1 MKEAAETISIISD
14 ALAEIG
20 LRYVAR
26 YAIWFEHIPIALEGD
41 MVHVIQTQKLISTN
55 VIHNKYQI
63 REIAEIENLDS
74 YISIATRM
82 KIGRFIKAL
91 LPGVSQ
97 SIVEGIATKIVA
109 ESSEPEF
116 RILYGEE
123 IRDAYLIDN
132 YLSDSG
138 TLGNSCM
145 AGSSKQDY
153 LDIYCNSGNVG
164 LLVLYRGSKVTGR
177 ALLWKASYCKDE
189 ETTEKVVFMDR
200 IYTNKTRDEEVFKK
214 YARDNGMMFLVEQC
228 SSAAEFE
235 YNGGI
240 LYSPSLSVRVNGDA
254 ELYPYLDN
262 LYYLSKKKGFLRTIA
277 NKNSYWQLKSTEGNI
292 QEI

>member
-1 MKEAAETISIISD
+1 MKEAVETISIIGD
-14 ALAEIG
+14 ALAGIG

-63 REIAEIENLDS
+63 REIAEIVDLNS
-74 YISIATRM
+74 YMPTTIRM

-91 LPGVSQ
+91 LPGVSP
-97 SIVEGIATKIVA
+97 STVEAIATKIVA
-109 ESSEPEF
+109 ESAEPEF
-116 RILYGEE
+116 KIVYGEG

-145 AGSSKQDY
+145 ASNSKQDY
-153 LDIYCNSGNVG
+153 LDIYCNSENVG
-164 LLVLYRGSKVTGR
+164 LLVLYRGNKVAGR
-177 ALLWKASYCKDE
+177 ALLWKANYYKDE
-189 ETTEKVVFMDR
+189 QSTKKVIFMDR

-228 SSAAEFE
+228 SNAMEFE
-235 YNGGI
+235 YDGGI

-254 ELYPYLDN
+254 EQYPYLDN
-262 LYYLSKKKGFLRTIA
+262 LYYMSKRKGFLRTIA
-277 NKNSYWQLKSTEGNI
+277 NKDSYWQLKSTEGNI